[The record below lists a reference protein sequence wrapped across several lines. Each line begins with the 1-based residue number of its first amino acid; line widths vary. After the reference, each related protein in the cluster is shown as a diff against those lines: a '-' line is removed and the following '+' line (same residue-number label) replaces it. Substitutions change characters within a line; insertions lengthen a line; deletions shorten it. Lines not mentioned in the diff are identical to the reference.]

1 MAARDSPSNEGPD
14 RPLVVNLEGAHRD
27 LSEPWRRGG
36 GWGGGMDAYLG
47 FILIWPGQIKVSYG
61 EATSWRA

>member
-1 MAARDSPSNEGPD
+1 M
-14 RPLVVNLEGAHRD
+14 VNLEGAHRD
-27 LSEPWRRGG
+27 LSEPWRLGG
-36 GWGGGMDAYLG
+36 GGGGSGGGRMDA